1 MSVSQ
6 AVVKRPVLWLVVF
19 ALISITG
26 VYLLQNVA
34 IDMMPEINLPAVMV
48 YTTYP
53 GANPEIVEK
62 SMTQVLESSLLNTTG
77 LKEIKSISQEHSSII
92 VLEFDYGVKLDTI
105 MSRVREN
112 LDLARDSL
120 PRDASSPI
128 VAQFDPASEPIL
140 RVAVRGEAGISQ
152 NELRGLAKSDIQD
165 FIDQIDGVASTTI
178 EGGQEA
184 IVRVE
189 LSQNRLEGYG
199 VAISEIA
206 GSLALQNVELGAGRI
221 EDGAVDYSIRTTGEY
236 ASVSD
241 IANTVVA
248 QINGADI
255 RLLDIGSVSMGF
267 EDESSTV
274 YVNGEPGVYIGVMKQ
289 SGANSVAV
297 ADRIYERLE
306 RIKSLLPPGINLE
319 VVQDETLQT
328 RTMIQELVNSGIQG
342 IILAM
347 LALLLF
353 LRNINGAIIVGISIP
368 LSILITMLVMNLA
381 RITLNI
387 MTLTGLIL
395 GLGMVV
401 DSSIV
406 ILENIYKFREK
417 GEKPDIA
424 AIVAGD
430 EVVSS
435 IVASTLTTVCVFL
448 PMYLFK
454 NRLEIIGV
462 LLQDLIFTIGISLVA
477 SLFVAI
483 FLVPVL
489 ASKWLPLRTKTQRP
503 LKNKLLKGLEAG
515 VGGTIDAV
523 ERGYKGLLTA
533 ALSHRLVV
541 FVLVVAAFGGSV
553 LAILK
558 LPITFMPEMDEDT
571 INMNVELPL
580 GTKYEDTRAVMFQLQ
595 EIAMTEIKGA
605 ESVIINAGS
614 SGGISYA
621 AEGNHTG
628 GMNIKLDLANP
639 AADLAGQAIQKL
651 RSHFGDFPD
660 AVFSFSSDMDIF
672 TGGSDIDMVFRI
684 EDIRQGL
691 ADAQEIASILG
702 AELPEL
708 IELQIETNAGLPQV
722 EVAIDR
728 GRAYNMGLT
737 VASIAG
743 EIAASMNG
751 ISATMF
757 RYEGEEYD
765 VILML
770 QKEDRYELPDLGRIF
785 VRSSNGFLYPVSNFA
800 SFAKTLGPVTI
811 NRENQSRVIH
821 ITGNLREGYEAS
833 DTETKI
839 RSLLADRGFAIS
851 FDGEWSNTQSMLD
864 SFLLIITL
872 ALLLVFGV
880 MAAQYESFRD
890 PVINFCAIP
899 LMLIGVVLIHILTGK
914 PLSAFTMIGLVMLAG
929 IVVNNGIILVDYTN
943 LLVRR
948 GTPIREACVAAAVAR
963 FRPVLMT
970 TLTTILGMVPMA
982 FFPGASSSM
991 TQPIGLVV
999 IGGLSSSTVI
1009 TLFFIPVMYSLVNR
1023 QGKRTIINTT
1033 G

>member
-1 MSVSQ
+1 MSISQ
-6 AVVKRPVLWLVVF
+6 SVVKRPVLWLVVF
-19 ALISITG
+19 ALISISA
-26 VYLLQNVA
+26 VYLLLQNVA
-34 IDMMPEINLPAVMV
+34 VDMMPEINLPAVTV
-48 YTTYP
+48 YTAYP

-62 SMTQVLESSLLNTTG
+62 SVTQVLESSLANTTG
-77 LKEIKSISQEHSSII
+77 LKEIKSNSQEQSSVII
-92 VLEFDYGVKLDTI
+92 IEFDFGVKIDTI
-105 MSRVREN
+105 MNRVREN
-112 LDLARDSL
+112 LDLARDAL
-120 PRDASSPI
+120 PKDASSPI
-128 VAQFDPASEPIL
+128 VAQLNPNSEPIL
-140 RVAVRGEAGISQ
+140 RIAVRGASGSALTQ
-152 NELRGLAKSDIQD
+152 NELRALAKSDIQD
-165 FIDQIDGVASTTI
+165 FIDQIDGVASSTI
-178 EGGQEA
+178 EGGQDA

-199 VAISEIA
+199 LTISEIA
-206 GSLALQNVELGAGRI
+206 GSLALQNMELGAGRI

-267 EDESSTV
+267 EDETSTV

-297 ADRIYERLE
+297 ADRIYARLE
-306 RIKSLLPPGINLE
+306 RLKTMLPSGITLE
-319 VVQDETLQT
+319 VVQDETVQT
-328 RTMIQELVNSGIQG
+328 RAMIRELVDSAIQG
-342 IILAM
+342 IALAM
-347 LALLLF
+347 LVLLVF
-353 LRNINGAIIVGISIP
+353 LRNINGTVIIGISIP
-368 LSILITMLVMNLA
+368 LSIFITMLVMNLA
-381 RITLNI
+381 NITLNI

-406 ILENIYKFREK
+406 ILENIFKFREK

-424 AIVAGD
+424 AILAGD

-435 IVASTLTTVCVFL
+435 IVASTLTTVCVFV
-448 PMYLFK
+448 PVYLFK

-462 LLQDLIFTIGISLVA
+462 LLQDLIFTIGIALVS
-477 SLFVAI
+477 SLFVAV

-489 ASKWLPLRTKTQRP
+489 AGKWLPLMTKTQKP
-503 LKNKLLKGLEAG
+503 LKNKALKGLEAG
-515 VGGTIDAV
+515 ISGAINAV
-523 ERGYKGLLTA
+523 ENGYKRLLTA
-533 ALSHRLVV
+533 ALKRRIVV
-541 FVLVVAAFGGSV
+541 FVLVIAAFGGSV
-553 LAILK
+553 LAILR
-558 LPITFMPEMDEDT
+558 LPVTFMPEMNEDT
-571 INMNVELPL
+571 INMDVELPL

-595 EIAMTEIKGA
+595 EIAMTEINGA

-614 SGGISYA
+614 SGGISFS
-621 AEGNHTG
+621 AEGNNTG
-628 GMNIKLDLANP
+628 SLNIKLDLENP
-639 AADLAGQAIQKL
+639 AADSSDTAIQKL

-672 TGGSDIDMVFRI
+672 GGSDIDMVLRI
-684 EDIRQGL
+684 EDIGQGL
-691 ADAQEIASILG
+691 ADAREIASILG
-702 AELPEL
+702 ENIPEL
-708 IELQIETNAGLPQV
+708 IDLQIETNAGLPQV
-722 EVAIDR
+722 EVEIDR
-728 GRAYNMGLT
+728 GRAYNMGLN
-737 VASIAG
+737 VAAIAG
-743 EIAASMNG
+743 EIAAAMNG
-751 ISATMF
+751 TTATMF

-765 VILML
+765 VVLML

-785 VRSSNGFLYPVSNFA
+785 VRSSNGLLYPVSNFA
-800 SFAKTLGPVTI
+800 SFTKTLGPVMI
-811 NRENQSRVIH
+811 NRENRSRVIH
-821 ITGNLREGYEAS
+821 ITGNLLDGYEAG
-833 DTETKI
+833 DTETAI
-839 RSLLADRGFAIS
+839 RSLLAGRGFAIS

-890 PVINFCAIP
+890 PVINFCTIP
-899 LMLIGVVLIHILTGK
+899 LMLIGVVLIHVFTGQ

-948 GTPIREACVAAAVAR
+948 GTPVGEACINAALTR

-982 FFPGASSSM
+982 FFPGASATM
-991 TQPIGLVV
+991 TQPIGLAV

-1009 TLFFIPVMYSLVNR
+1009 TLFFIPVMYSV
-1023 QGKRTIINTT
+1023 INKQ
-1033 G
+1033 